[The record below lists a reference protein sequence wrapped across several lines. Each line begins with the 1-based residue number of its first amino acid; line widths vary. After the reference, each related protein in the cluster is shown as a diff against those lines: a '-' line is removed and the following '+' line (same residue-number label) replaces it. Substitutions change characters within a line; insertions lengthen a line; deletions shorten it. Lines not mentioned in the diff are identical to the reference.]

1 MARRS
6 KLPKPLQPMLATL
19 TDAAFDDQDW
29 VFETKWDGFR
39 MVAVVEKGRV
49 TLYSRNGKIVSDT
62 YMPIAKA
69 LEGIRRDVVIDGE
82 LVALDANGIS
92 RFQLL
97 QNALRTTANLRYC
110 IFDVMF
116 LDGEDMRQRPLTER
130 KERLKPIMPKNRLLA
145 YSDHRWT
152 HGTRYFKA
160 AERRGVEGIMAKRA
174 QSQYLSGARSAD
186 WLKIKTVKR
195 QEVVIVGFTAPRAS
209 RQYFGSLVL
218 AVREGAAWRYVGH
231 VGTGF
236 SRTTLAEIHNKLSPL
251 RMRASP
257 FKERVKDE
265 INHDLGKTQARGGSE
280 VYRVDGRWRDASSGV
295 RWVAARQEAPRRR
308 SGRSRS
314 APILMSRP
322 AAD

>member
-1 MARRS
+1 
-6 KLPKPLQPMLATL
+6 
-19 TDAAFDDQDW
+19 
-29 VFETKWDGFR
+29 
-39 MVAVVEKGRV
+39 
-49 TLYSRNGKIVSDT
+49 
-62 YMPIAKA
+62 
-69 LEGIRRDVVIDGE
+69 
-82 LVALDANGIS
+82 
-92 RFQLL
+92 
-97 QNALRTTANLRYC
+97 
-110 IFDVMF
+110 MF

-160 AERRGVEGIMAKRA
+160 AERRGLEGIMAKRA

-195 QEVVIVGFTAPRAS
+195 QEVAIVGFTAPRAS

-265 INHDLGKTQARGGSE
+265 STTTWVKPKLVAEVKFTEWTAAGEMRHPAFVGLRQDKKPQDVVLEEAAQLPSQCPARQQTQVPAITKKTHRLRGGREIGGDS
-280 VYRVDGRWRDASSGV
+280 RDGAAAWR
-295 RWVAARQEAPRRR
+295 REQPH
-308 SGRSRS
+308 
-314 APILMSRP
+314 
-322 AAD
+322 